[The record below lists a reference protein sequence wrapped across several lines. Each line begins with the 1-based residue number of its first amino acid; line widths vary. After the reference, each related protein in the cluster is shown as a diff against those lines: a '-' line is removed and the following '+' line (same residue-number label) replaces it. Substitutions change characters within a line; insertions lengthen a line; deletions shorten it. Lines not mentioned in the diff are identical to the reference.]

1 MTVTKLKLAS
11 LFLFILLSV
20 SCGSDMSRLGVV
32 VIHAQ
37 SLPVT
42 KIVDW
47 DDNPVTDEVT
57 NYTVT
62 LDKVIVGNPT
72 VSQQSVTFTTPGL
85 HTVSVTATN
94 LWATSAAAS
103 ITRNVV
109 VPGNPSGI
117 VVR

>member
-1 MTVTKLKLAS
+1 MKLSKLKLIS
-11 LFLFILLSV
+11 LSLLLLTTI
-20 SCGSDMSRLGVV
+20 SCNNSGIVV
-32 VIHAQ
+32 LYAQ
-37 SLPVT
+37 SLPIT

-47 DDNPVTDEVT
+47 DDNPTTDEVT

-103 ITRNVV
+103 ITRNVI
-109 VPGNPSGI
+109 VPGNPGNI